1 MPKLSYIR
9 LQFHC
14 IENQFKFE
22 EKMKTSEIYLFIFLL
37 VYFFFVFFLRSYLL
51 WKRTGINPLTFGK
64 SDDAHGYNGKVFTF
78 ISLLEFV
85 VVLIYAFKHEWYPY
99 LLPIWYV
106 EYDYLTYIGWGL
118 LVLSLILVWVA
129 QSQMANS
136 WRIGI
141 DENNKTELVTN
152 GLFSYSRNP
161 IFLGIMIANIGLF
174 LIIPNA
180 LTLLF
185 VSLSTV
191 SINTQ
196 IRLEEAFLENSHGAE
211 YNNYC
216 NKVKRWI

>member
-1 MPKLSYIR
+1 MR
-9 LQFHC
+9 T
-14 IENQFKFE
+14 EV
-22 EKMKTSEIYLFIFLL
+22 YLFLFLL

-51 WKRTGINPLTFGK
+51 WKRTGVNPLTFSK
-64 SDDAHGYNGKVFTF
+64 TDDAHGYNGKVFTF

-85 VVLIYAFKHEWYPY
+85 VVFIYAFKSEWYQY
-99 LLPIWYV
+99 LLPFWYL
-106 EYDYLTYIGWGL
+106 EHDYLKYIGWGL

-141 DENNKTELVTN
+141 DEKNKTELVTT
-152 GLFSYSRNP
+152 GLFSFSRNP
-161 IFLGIMIANIGLF
+161 IFLGVMIANIGLL

-180 LTLLF
+180 FTLLI

-196 IRLEEAFLENSHGAE
+196 IRLEEDFLEKWHGTA
-211 YNNYC
+211 YTDYC
-216 NKVKRWI
+216 KNVRRWF